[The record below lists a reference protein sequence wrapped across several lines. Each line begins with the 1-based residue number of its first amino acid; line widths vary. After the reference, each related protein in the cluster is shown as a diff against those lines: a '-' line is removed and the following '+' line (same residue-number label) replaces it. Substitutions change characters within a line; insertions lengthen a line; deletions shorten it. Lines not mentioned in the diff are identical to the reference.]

1 MLPQTSKEN
10 GEEHVICIA
19 FLATHCN
26 QNVVSSLAI
35 KKNFFF
41 FAPGEFFNYITLKHD
56 LKSN

>member
-10 GEEHVICIA
+10 GEEHIICVA
-19 FLATHCN
+19 FLATHSN

-35 KKNFFF
+35 FFFF
-41 FAPGEFFNYITLKHD
+41 FAPGEFFNHITLKHD